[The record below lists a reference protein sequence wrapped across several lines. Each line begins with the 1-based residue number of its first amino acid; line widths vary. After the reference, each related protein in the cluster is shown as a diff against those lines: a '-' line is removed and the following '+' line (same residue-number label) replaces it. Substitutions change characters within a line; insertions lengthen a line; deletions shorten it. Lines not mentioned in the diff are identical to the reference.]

1 LKFAIFR
8 LNVSGSRQTQ
18 LEAPLGHYQLVPSWL
33 ASRELV
39 SKWVVDDAKTHAVDY

>member
-1 LKFAIFR
+1 MKFAIFR
-8 LNVSGSRQTQ
+8 LDVPGS

-39 SKWVVDDAKTHAVDY
+39 SKCVVDDAKTHAIDY